1 MAKIRSEVPTSGS
14 TTQSLCLLFC
24 PRPGLWP
31 CDLFIE
37 SSLSLLTPSR
47 LRFTRARVLHK
58 EVLKPV
64 VLLLGCNYAC
74 YILSP
79 GRCDSHRLRDGDR
92 TEDGGL
98 RVLIHLCSI
107 CLLSSQR
114 SLCTVPQ
121 SRLMSVTIFRYGMS
135 PEAQGFTSALV
146 ADRLGDAFRGELAE
160 LMAYTAES
168 IVFGYFGLTAV
179 AYTSEAW
186 IWCRLNLLRRRMPSA
201 LNFASSFTTS
211 LPSCT

>member
-135 PEAQGFTSALV
+135 PEAQGFTSAL
-146 ADRLGDAFRGELAE
+146 AE

-186 IWCRLNLLRRRMPSA
+186 IWCRLNLLRRRMPWAS
-201 LNFASSFTTS
+201 NFASSFTTS